1 MTKWGRRLFLIA
13 FSFMFLF
20 ISIGYAQLADTLIA
34 NGNII
39 LEEYEGVVITS
50 VEEVTAETNNLT
62 SESYTYLIPTNLL
75 NIVTLN
81 RQNAS
86 IKYKI
91 TVYNKSPKYKY
102 SYKGVVCDATLDGYN
117 NDLYAQRAG
126 NTKFTVSTTKEDGG
140 SFETGTAIAPGETLT
155 FYATYT
161 FGRNVQLNTPFSF
174 LLNYS
179 FGVHV
184 DSMGEMAV
192 EKTLGTFSGTLNDPE
207 KYEDLITNID
217 NKYAGQDWQANYIGN
232 VNGSSSEDTETVKRL
247 LGEGLT
253 LTIDGVTKNVTVMI
267 KRTNVDNDN
276 NTGDAYK
283 AVQTELVTNN
293 NGTWWN
299 PNDDYEEEV
308 IRATTT
314 AQGCEMTIYMTSND
328 LDRVV
333 EAGEY
338 NNRDYAEVYVAVFTC
353 TNNGI
358 INEDGSTTMTSD
370 WYQVGE
376 IYYGYAPIVS
386 YDGTAGG
393 TGSFITDDWTTI
405 QKTYKVTENYSYT
418 INDGDGRGNGTE
430 DIREVLAVKDAG
442 ATNELNNLKNKA
454 TQAIAYIDANPNY
467 FNHSAY
473 IPYVEKLREVFEKAN
488 NVVVDNNTTRAKL
501 ITILKELENAVYPFE
516 QYINQ

>member
-1 MTKWGRRLFLIA
+1 MTKWGRRLFSIA

-20 ISIGYAQLADTLIA
+20 ISIGYAQIADTLSVNGIA
-34 NGNII
+34 TW
-39 LEEYEGVVITS
+39 EYQGVVITS
-50 VEEVTAETNNLT
+50 VEEVTTGTKNLT
-62 SESYTYLIPTNLL
+62 SESETYLVPTNLVNVVKL
-75 NIVTLN
+75 NK
-81 RQNAS
+81 QGAS
-86 IKYKI
+86 VKYKI
-91 TVYNKSPKYKY
+91 TVHNKSPKYKY
-102 SYKGVVCDATLDGYN
+102 SYKGVVCDAALDGYN
-117 NDLYAQRAG
+117 NDLYAQRASS
-126 NTKFTVSTTKEDGG
+126 TKFTVATTKENG
-140 SFETGTAIAPGETLT
+140 STFATGTAINPGETLT

-161 FGRNVQLNTPFSF
+161 FGNNVQLNKSFTF

-192 EKTLGTFSGTLNDPE
+192 EKTLAAFANALNTEE
-207 KYEDLITNID
+207 KYSDLITNID

-232 VNGSSSEDTETVKRL
+232 VNGSSSEDTETIKRL

-253 LTIDGVTKNVTVMI
+253 LTIDGVTKNVTVMV

-276 NTGDAYK
+276 RTGDAYK
-283 AVQTELVTNN
+283 AVQTEWVTNN

-299 PNDDYEEEV
+299 TSDDYQEEV
-308 IRATTT
+308 IKATTT

-338 NNRDYAEVYVAVFTC
+338 NNKDYAEVYVAVFTC
-353 TNNGI
+353 TNNGV
-358 INEDGSTTMTSD
+358 INADGSTTITSD

-386 YDGTAGG
+386 YDGTSGG

-405 QKTYKVTENYSYT
+405 KKTYKVTENYSYT
-418 INDGDGRGNGTE
+418 INDGNGRGNGTE
-430 DIREVLAVKDAG
+430 DIREVLSAKDAG

-454 TQAIAYIDANPNY
+454 ARAIAYIDANPSY

-473 IPYVEKLREVFEKAN
+473 IPYVEKLREVFAKAN
-488 NVVVDNNTTRAKL
+488 NVVVDNNTTRADL
-501 ITILKELENAVYPFE
+501 ISILKELENAVYPFE
-516 QYINQ
+516 RYLT